1 MILIN
6 KMIEIIKSINLD
18 NEINIK
24 DIYELF
30 KTESS
35 SLNSEVL
42 SNIQK
47 YKNLNDFIDHYSK
60 IDFRN
65 VLSIFGNLE
74 SLPLTISNHKAE
86 NIFNNKTDKYLF
98 EVSQIILSLLLIEKT
113 NKLLNSFIS
122 TAKSAIK
129 DFYSKDENNS
139 ISLDINN
146 CLNNILNY
154 TPDFIQRSLSRRG
167 TKEKTQKTNITKSK
181 RNSLLSENNSDETKI
196 ILIDNNTPRFK
207 EKELSNQSSVNDKKE
222 DTTLKDSEKSMNS
235 TLSLKNMKFLLD
247 SDDINI
253 RGIRK
258 KNKTMKFGFE
268 KQEPEFF
275 FKQKSNSNRI
285 NEYCDN
291 SNIEYNSNNIDK
303 SQVLADLFNTINCLF
318 ERNKIN
324 LEQKLALKQLLISD
338 SESVMNRLFEFNET
352 NFPFNT
358 NLKSLFKKFLISEL
372 KNI

>member
-1 MILIN
+1 
-6 KMIEIIKSINLD
+6 
-18 NEINIK
+18 
-24 DIYELF
+24 
-30 KTESS
+30 
-35 SLNSEVL
+35 
-42 SNIQK
+42 
-47 YKNLNDFIDHYSK
+47 
-60 IDFRN
+60 
-65 VLSIFGNLE
+65 
-74 SLPLTISNHKAE
+74 
-86 NIFNNKTDKYLF
+86 
-98 EVSQIILSLLLIEKT
+98 
-113 NKLLNSFIS
+113 
-122 TAKSAIK
+122 
-129 DFYSKDENNS
+129 
-139 ISLDINN
+139 
-146 CLNNILNY
+146 
-154 TPDFIQRSLSRRG
+154 
-167 TKEKTQKTNITKSK
+167 
-181 RNSLLSENNSDETKI
+181 
-196 ILIDNNTPRFK
+196 
-207 EKELSNQSSVNDKKE
+207 
-222 DTTLKDSEKSMNS
+222 
-235 TLSLKNMKFLLD
+235 MKFLLD

-338 SESVMNRLFEFNET
+338 SESVMNRLFQFNET